1 MHKLTSMVKLPNNWE
16 QELKKIELDQNIYS
30 PLERIYSDIRLGHS
44 VYPVIDNIFNAFHL
58 CSYHKTK
65 VVIFGQDPYH
75 QKGVANG
82 LAFGVNK
89 GHKIPPSLKNIYK
102 EINDDIGSCFYN
114 SGNLEEWAKQGVL
127 LLNTSLSVIDSLP
140 GSHANIGW
148 SLLVDSIITTL
159 NNKTDIIFLLWG
171 NSAAK
176 KEKLINKEVNH
187 VLKSTHP
194 SPLSSYKRFFGCK
207 HFSKTNSILLKM
219 NKSPIKW

>member
-1 MHKLTSMVKLPNNWE
+1 MNNLNKNISMPNDWLS
-16 QELKKIELDQNIYS
+16 ELKICSKLDNINAPISYIKNEIENGKEIS
-30 PLERIYSDIRLGHS
+30 PK
-44 VYPVIDNIFNAFHL
+44 IDNIFNAFKY
-58 CSYHKTK
+58 CSFSSAK

-82 LAFGVNK
+82 LAFAVNK
-89 GHKIPPSLKNIYK
+89 GHKIPPSLQNIYK
-102 EINDDIGSCFYN
+102 EINDDIGPCFYN

-148 SLLVDSIITTL
+148 SLLVDSIIAIL

-171 NSAAK
+171 NSSAK

-187 VLKSTHP
+187 VLKSAHP
-194 SPLSSYKRFFGCK
+194 SPLSSYKGFFGCK
-207 HFSKTNSILLKM
+207 HFSKTNNILLNM

>member
-1 MHKLTSMVKLPNNWE
+1 MIKLPNNWE
-16 QELKKIELDQNIYS
+16 QELKKIKLCQDIYS
-30 PLERIYSDIRLGHS
+30 PLEHIYSDIRLGHS

-82 LAFGVNK
+82 LAFAVNK
-89 GHKIPPSLKNIYK
+89 GHKIPPSLQNIYK
-102 EINDDIGSCFYN
+102 EINADIGTCFYN

-148 SLLVDSIITTL
+148 SLLVDSIIATL

-171 NSAAK
+171 NSSAK
-176 KEKLINKEVNH
+176 KRK
-187 VLKSTHP
+187 TH
-194 SPLSSYKRFFGCK
+194 K
-207 HFSKTNSILLKM
+207 
-219 NKSPIKW
+219 